1 MLYHLVEW
9 LKSLD
14 IYFPGANLFKYIT
27 FRSAACIITALIIA
41 FWVGPAIIR
50 RLQKKQIGETIRD
63 LGLEG
68 QLAKKG
74 TPTMGGLIIIISIL
88 VPVLLFCNLTSV
100 YTILL
105 IITTL
110 LLGTIGF
117 LDDSIKVF
125 KKDKEGLKGKY
136 KVFGQVALGIIVGV
150 TLLISKENVIRIYES
165 PQTIGAQTEVVEGIG
180 QEKKIYY
187 RDVKSRTTTIPFLK
201 HNEFKYSWLAPFKNA
216 KLKDIATNIIYVL
229 IVIFIITAVSNG
241 TNLTDGMD
249 GLSTGVSA
257 IVGVTLGILA
267 YVSGNALWADY
278 LGIMYIPN
286 TGEIVV
292 FIAAF
297 IGALIG
303 FLWYNTFPAQ
313 VFMGDTGSLTIGG
326 IIATAAI
333 MMRKELLIP
342 IFCGIFFVESLS
354 VIIQRYYF
362 KYTKKKKGEGVR
374 VFKMS
379 PLHHHFQKENP
390 DAIIQFPHH
399 PIPEAKITVRFWIIA
414 IILGIIAVITLKIR

>member
-136 KVFGQVALGIIVGV
+136 KVFGDNAVRARPRTGTSIHCPESSCSQCRIPHILPD
-150 TLLISKENVIRIYES
+150 SRIRKNNPAHLQILS
-165 PQTIGAQTEVVEGIG
+165 G
-180 QEKKIYY
+180 QQ
-187 RDVKSRTTTIPFLK
+187 S
-201 HNEFKYSWLAPFKNA
+201 
-216 KLKDIATNIIYVL
+216 
-229 IVIFIITAVSNG
+229 
-241 TNLTDGMD
+241 
-249 GLSTGVSA
+249 
-257 IVGVTLGILA
+257 
-267 YVSGNALWADY
+267 
-278 LGIMYIPN
+278 
-286 TGEIVV
+286 
-292 FIAAF
+292 
-297 IGALIG
+297 
-303 FLWYNTFPAQ
+303 
-313 VFMGDTGSLTIGG
+313 
-326 IIATAAI
+326 
-333 MMRKELLIP
+333 
-342 IFCGIFFVESLS
+342 
-354 VIIQRYYF
+354 
-362 KYTKKKKGEGVR
+362 
-374 VFKMS
+374 
-379 PLHHHFQKENP
+379 
-390 DAIIQFPHH
+390 
-399 PIPEAKITVRFWIIA
+399 
-414 IILGIIAVITLKIR
+414 